1 MSAYRTARR
10 LGARPSME
18 QLAATLAELGEPV
31 ERRLSRRGAEQLA
44 SGGLTRRESEVVRLI
59 AVGLTNRE
67 IASELFLSPR
77 TVDMHVRNI
86 LRKLDSRSRAD
97 AVRRAG
103 ELGLLGRAAA
113 APSYG
118 P

>member
-10 LGARPSME
+10 LGARPSMD
-18 QLAATLAELGEPV
+18 QVVAALAELGEPI
-31 ERRLSRRGAEQLA
+31 ERRLSRLGAEQAA
-44 SGGLTRRESEVVRLI
+44 SAGLTRRESEVVRLV

-67 IASELFLSPR
+67 IASRLYLSPR

-97 AVRRAG
+97 AVRKAG
-103 ELGLLGRAAA
+103 ELGLLERSTVA
-113 APSYG
+113 SR
-118 P
+118 